1 MKPLRVA
8 VIGAGYWGP
17 NLVRNLN
24 EAPGAD
30 PVAVADLSP
39 ERLEA
44 IHKRFPAVKVT
55 TDHSE
60 LFADRD
66 IDAVCIATPVNTH
79 RKLVEQALAA
89 GKHVFVEK
97 PLAPNVSDAE
107 AMVRAAERAG
117 RTLMVGHTFVY
128 NPAVVTVRS
137 LIEKGELGR
146 INYVDSQRVNLGLH
160 QFDINVLW
168 DLGPHDVSITLY
180 WLAEEPEWV
189 QCVGACYVQPEI
201 EDVVFLTMG
210 FPSGA
215 LAHAHLSWL
224 APSKLRTMTV
234 IGSKKMAVYDDVQPQ
249 ERVKVYDFGVESLDH
264 EELRRSY
271 RAGDIHSP
279 RVAITEALQLEM
291 RHFIECVRSGTKPRS
306 DGEAG
311 LRVVRV
317 LEAGMRSL
325 RAGGARVAYRAEPE
339 AAPA

>member
-1 MKPLRVA
+1 VG

-17 NLVRNLN
+17 NLVRNLS
-24 EAPGAD
+24 EAPGAE

-39 ERLEA
+39 ERLES
-44 IHKRFPAVKVT
+44 IRKRFPAVRTT
-55 TDHSE
+55 TDHRE
-60 LFADRD
+60 LMNDPAV
-66 IDAVCIATPVNTH
+66 DAVCIATPVGTH
-79 RKLVEQALAA
+79 RKLAEEALAA

-97 PLAPNVSDAE
+97 PLAATVTDAE
-107 AMVRAAERAG
+107 AIVRAAERAG

-128 NPAVVTVRS
+128 NPAVVEVKKILDS
-137 LIEKGELGR
+137 DGIGR
-146 INYVDSQRVNLGLH
+146 VHYVDSQRVNLGLH

-180 WLAEEPEWV
+180 WLGEEPEWI
-189 QCVGACYVQPEI
+189 QATGACFVQSNI
-201 EDVVFLTMG
+201 EDVVFLMIG

-215 LAHAHLSWL
+215 IAHAHLSWL

-234 IGSKKMAVYDDVQPQ
+234 IGSKKMVIYDDVQSV
-249 ERVKVYDFGVESLDH
+249 EKVKIYDQGIDKLEG

-279 RVAITEALQLEM
+279 RVSNTEALQVEM
-291 RHFIECVRSGTKPRS
+291 RHFIECIRDGTKPRS

-325 RAGGARVAYRAEPE
+325 RSGGARVAYRAEPVR
-339 AAPA
+339 A